1 MTRYQ
6 IRNAEERDA
15 ESVIRI
21 FNYYV
26 QHSYGAY
33 PEDPVPVAFYAFL
46 REGAYAFPVV
56 EHEEGVIGFG
66 MLKPFFPFSTFKN
79 TGSVTYF
86 IAPEYTRSGL
96 GTLLLNALLDAART
110 RGLHVLVAN
119 ISSRNSQSLN
129 FHKKHG
135 FRECGRLERVGMK
148 FGERFDVVWMQR
160 DV

>member
-6 IRNAEERDA
+6 IRDAEDRDA
-15 ESVIRI
+15 DPVIRI

-33 PEDPVPVAFYAFL
+33 PEEPVPVSFYGIL

-66 MLKPFFPFSTFKN
+66 VLKPFFPFSTFKN
-79 TGSVTYF
+79 AGSVTYF

-96 GTLLLNALLDAART
+96 GTLLLNTLLDAARAQ
-110 RGLHVLVAN
+110 GLHILVAN
-119 ISSRNSQSLN
+119 LSSRNPQSLN

-148 FGERFDVVWMQR
+148 FGDRFDVIWMQR

>member
-6 IRNAEERDA
+6 IRDAEDRDA
-15 ESVIRI
+15 DPVIRI
-21 FNYYV
+21 FNHYV

-33 PEDPVPVAFYAFL
+33 PEEAMPVEFYRIF
-46 REGAYAFPVV
+46 REGAFAFPVV

-66 MLKPFFPFSTFKN
+66 ILKPFLPFSTFKN

-96 GTLLLNALLDAART
+96 GTLILNTLLDAARA
-110 RGLHVLVAN
+110 RGLQILVAN
-119 ISSRNSQSLN
+119 LSSRNPQSLN

-148 FGERFDVVWMQR
+148 FGDRFDVIWMQR